1 MVTVDLFKNPKTDNL
16 GRMGNFASLAEQTQ
30 YFNGLS
36 GLHIQGTL
44 SEGVGEITVDE
55 PFTTT
60 AAYSYGRYQING
72 IYVYFSIRDIEVVNP
87 TKSRIIYDVDCW
99 ETCRFQMDISLGRGH
114 IYRSGR
120 NLGTKSRRPFSA
132 RYGRTSIVQEIAG
145 ASAGCG
151 FAYIHDNDTN
161 TNVVYAMP
169 YVGNENFVTEF
180 IGGDWITH
188 LGLQDI
194 NEVIGSWFSPF
205 CPASWSGW
213 QEVTP
218 LERKVYHCNVSDLHS
233 ASTTRTIT
241 LIQGPEGDENTV
253 YGITDLRGQVV
264 WTCDSSDDFGT
275 GITFRLNI
283 GPSSC
288 SWSGFI
294 NSSEYPNSKVLEG
307 QMTIPCEP
315 CDVWNDAFSAYQ
327 SQQRAYD
334 MEMRA
339 LNTDKQLVNSLTSI
353 GSQAVGGAIA
363 GASAGPVGAIG
374 GAALGAI
381 SGIVGAAANYITA
394 PAFNARE
401 QTITDDYYRRQTD
414 GLAQSGNPLLSII
427 EGVTSVWLVKTTID
441 SQTASIYQD
450 AINAGGYYYDVETDD
465 MEPWIVDGPLAAD
478 VEVLGGIPSMWKEQI
493 RARFA
498 NGVIFS

>member
-1 MVTVDLFKNPKTDNL
+1 
-16 GRMGNFASLAEQTQ
+16 
-30 YFNGLS
+30 
-36 GLHIQGTL
+36 
-44 SEGVGEITVDE
+44 
-55 PFTTT
+55 
-60 AAYSYGRYQING
+60 
-72 IYVYFSIRDIEVVNP
+72 
-87 TKSRIIYDVDCW
+87 
-99 ETCRFQMDISLGRGH
+99 
-114 IYRSGR
+114 
-120 NLGTKSRRPFSA
+120 
-132 RYGRTSIVQEIAG
+132 
-145 ASAGCG
+145 
-151 FAYIHDNDTN
+151 
-161 TNVVYAMP
+161 
-169 YVGNENFVTEF
+169 
-180 IGGDWITH
+180 
-188 LGLQDI
+188 
-194 NEVIGSWFSPF
+194 
-205 CPASWSGW
+205 
-213 QEVTP
+213 
-218 LERKVYHCNVSDLHS
+218 
-233 ASTTRTIT
+233 
-241 LIQGPEGDENTV
+241 
-253 YGITDLRGQVV
+253 
-264 WTCDSSDDFGT
+264 
-275 GITFRLNI
+275 
-283 GPSSC
+283 
-288 SWSGFI
+288 
-294 NSSEYPNSKVLEG
+294 
-307 QMTIPCEP
+307 MTIPCEP

-401 QTITDDYYRRQTD
+401 QAITDDYYRRQTD

-427 EGVTSVWLVKTTID
+427 EGVTSVWLVKTDID

-450 AINAGGYYYDVETDD
+450 AIDAGGYYYDVETDD